1 MPGTLSYALV
11 KQGRATDLSRVLCTI
26 GRNDRPYPEVH
37 TRGVWTIAMVRRG
50 AFRYRGSATN
60 DRPELRPG
68 WLLLGRP
75 GSAFECA
82 HDHDHGDE
90 CASLTVPEDVVAD
103 ARALADRTMRDT
115 LASAAALPPLP
126 RVAALLEHASRAD
139 DAGHGADVDLDEVA
153 CLVAEA
159 IATHAASAAPR
170 DDACGRRERS
180 RAREAMARIEAA
192 WHEPLALDDLAR
204 EAGLSPFHFLRV
216 FRRVTGTT
224 PHQYLIGARVRAAV
238 RMLLDTDLPVTRIAY
253 DSGFRDLSNFNHT
266 FRRAIGCTPRAYRR
280 GRL

>member
-11 KQGRATDLSRVLCTI
+11 KQGRATDLSRVRCTM
-26 GRNDRPYPEVH
+26 GRNDRPFPEIH

-103 ARALADRTMRDT
+103 ARGLADRTMRDT

-139 DAGHGADVDLDEVA
+139 DADVDLDEVA

-159 IATHAASAAPR
+159 IATHAASAAER
-170 DDACGRRERS
+170 DDACGRRERG

-238 RMLLDTDLPVTRIAY
+238 QMLLDTDLPVTRIAY

-266 FRRAIGCTPRAYRR
+266 FRRTVGCTPRAYRR